1 MSRRDSHTDG
11 HYHLKIR
18 LEFEDKLSDAGT
30 FPTTSMRAAP
40 SMVTATSPM
49 TALTLS
55 QPLVTGPV
63 PRRSENI
70 CQDEMKQNV
79 LFRFAKNTGLE
90 RTRPITTLH
99 TLPE

>member
-1 MSRRDSHTDG
+1 M
-11 HYHLKIR
+11 IR
-18 LEFEDKLSDAGT
+18 LEFDDKLSDVDT

-49 TALTLS
+49 TAPTLS
-55 QPLVTGPV
+55 HPLGTGPA
-63 PRRSENI
+63 PLKSGNI
-70 CQDEMKQNV
+70 YQEEMKQNV